1 MLELLGFCLLCLS
14 SLCIAYL
21 ITELIVSKTNIFPPR
36 SEEPF
41 TLWLTVLIW
50 VLILSIIF

>member
-1 MLELLGFCLLCLS
+1 MLELIGYCLLCLS
-14 SLCIAYL
+14 SLCLAYL
-21 ITELIVSKTNIFPPR
+21 ITELIISTTNIFPSR